1 MLNLSKGESIAIA
14 NSSGSVVNRVRMGLG
29 WKPLLEAKVPGIIGK
44 LLGKTQSSIAPI
56 DLDAS
61 CILFDKDKK
70 VVDKVY
76 FANLTSRVGKIKHSG
91 DDRTGM
97 GGDKGVDNESITVDL
112 GSLPA
117 EVEAIVF
124 VVNSFTGQTF
134 ETVGDAYVGLIDEES
149 GERFANFNLTSSGK
163 HTAQIM
169 GKMYRHNGGWKFKAI
184 GEAVKVDGR
193 TVEALIGPSRDY
205 L

>member
-29 WKPLLEAKVPGIIGK
+29 WKPLLEAKVPGILGK
-44 LLGKTQSSIAPI
+44 LLGKTQSAVAPI

-70 VVDKVY
+70 VVDKIY

-97 GGDKGVDNESITVDL
+97 GGDKGVDNESIQVDL
-112 GSLPA
+112 SSLPA

-134 ETVGDAYVGLIDEES
+134 ETVGDAYVGLIDDVLSIEDMHKNRIVPLVAGGDSNSWQFGITTQTPQSLLKELAES
-149 GERFANFNLTSSGK
+149 TLLRRKMSPTS
-163 HTAQIM
+163 
-169 GKMYRHNGGWKFKAI
+169 
-184 GEAVKVDGR
+184 
-193 TVEALIGPSRDY
+193 
-205 L
+205 